1 MTFNLSWS
9 SWFNILSI
17 HFCLLNQRKRVSKK
31 TRHSSCNVLI
41 NSPLLANMNDNKR
54 NNSSNI
60 MFTTGHAVQFM
71 PWHLCIS
78 LSKWMSWYL
87 FFLSQVNNIV
97 ICYIMLRRRRF
108 IGWYADYSCFV
119 LEQHVQLYFYTTS

>member
-87 FFLSQVNNIV
+87 FFFKPSEQYCYLLYHAEKKTFHWV
-97 ICYIMLRRRRF
+97 ICRLFLLRTRTACSVIF
-108 IGWYADYSCFV
+108 
-119 LEQHVQLYFYTTS
+119 LYY